1 MMIRGMSLP
10 LPLVIVCIIIILAL
24 IIFPL
29 IISYEAEK
37 KQNLSEWEK
46 IKEFG
51 NKINKKNK
59 KNK

>member
-1 MMIRGMSLP
+1 MIIRGMSLP

-37 KQNLSEWEK
+37 KQNLSKWEK
-46 IKEFG
+46 IKKFDK
-51 NKINKKNK
+51 KINKKKK